1 MVGHI
6 TQRELLAAI
15 ELRAVREQ
23 GNITRGDHGA
33 ITGRVGGA
41 GMSAPN
47 NARQGKPARER
58 VIGIH
63 HKGAGKPLG
72 FLRGRKPA

>member
-6 TQRELLAAI
+6 TQRELLSAI

-23 GNITRGDHGA
+23 GNIARGDHGA

-41 GMSAPN
+41 GMSAPH
-47 NARQGKPARER
+47 NARQESPR
-58 VIGIH
+58 VSG
-63 HKGAGKPLG
+63 
-72 FLRGRKPA
+72 